1 MAISNELS
9 DTDENLIQ
17 KIYFTNGVG
26 IVINGTRGITQVG
39 GIHDDGT
46 LVLLAEAR
54 NLVPLSMSG
63 IHTYWRWRSAAVE
76 PYRRGCGHRRG
87 RRRQSSQEPCEW
99 HS

>member
-26 IVINGTRGITQVG
+26 IIINGTRGITQVG